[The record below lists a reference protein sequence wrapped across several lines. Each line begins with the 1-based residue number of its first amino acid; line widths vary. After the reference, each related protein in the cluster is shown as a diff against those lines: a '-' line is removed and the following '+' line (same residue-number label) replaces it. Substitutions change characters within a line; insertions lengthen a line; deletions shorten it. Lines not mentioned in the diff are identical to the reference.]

1 MSGHTNPQT
10 PPRSAFVSRYGDRLT
25 GIRTPTQSFAD
36 AACWVVGLTLT
47 QFVRFD
53 FSLPTS
59 GQFSVAGLLGLAA
72 VAAAMQV
79 MVGLALGL
87 YRNRWR
93 YGSIDEIGTLVVSVA
108 AVTALMTLIVGL
120 GGGWGA
126 PVSVVVGAG
135 VASLLPMVAVRYLWR
150 MVTDQRLRPDRA
162 TATPVVVVGA
172 GEAATQLVTSM
183 LRNPASR
190 LFPVAFVDD
199 DPTKQG
205 LRIKS
210 IAVEGTSGDLGVVA
224 RRHHAKQVVVA
235 IPSANPRQLRAVADR
250 AAAAGLPVQILP
262 PMDAMLRTTQSPVT
276 HPGATNTSLS
286 TNGPA
291 GTGIVSVNMI
301 RPVTEQDLLGRAPA
315 VTDLDAIAGYLSGRR
330 VLVTGA
336 GGSIGSELCRQ
347 VHSFAPAELIMLD
360 RDESALHALQLS
372 IDGRGML
379 TDGSLVVADIRDR
392 QRIMDVFSERR
403 PHVVFH
409 AAALKHVSLLE
420 QHPHEGAKTNVT
432 GTQNV
437 LDAAQLT
444 GVERFVNIS
453 TDKAANPTSVLGY
466 TKRIAERLTSAA
478 CDQPDRAYLSVRFGN
493 VLGSRGSMLGA
504 FRSQIE
510 SGGPVLV
517 TDPEVSRFF
526 MTIEEAV
533 QLLISAGAIGKNGEV
548 MVLDMGEPVRI
559 IDVAHRLIAEA
570 ETNGVP
576 AGSLDIE
583 FTGLRPG
590 EKLHEELFDPAE
602 VPSPTDHELVRKV
615 AVPALSFPEVVG
627 AMAIRDNEHLVLSL
641 ARLATGATG
650 SKQTQRDLSTVATN

>member
-1 MSGHTNPQT
+1 M
-10 PPRSAFVSRYGDRLT
+10 SRYGDRLAE
-25 GIRTPTQSFAD
+25 IRTPAQATAD

-59 GQFSVAGLLGLAA
+59 GQFNIAGLLGLAA
-72 VAAAMQV
+72 VAAALQV
-79 MVGLALGL
+79 VVGLALGL

-93 YGSIDEIGTLVVSVA
+93 YGSIDEIGTLVVSVV
-108 AVTALMTLIVGL
+108 AVSSLITLVVVL

-126 PVSVVVGAG
+126 PMSVALGAG
-135 VASLLPMVAVRYLWR
+135 VASLLPMVAIRYLWR
-150 MVTDQRLRPDRA
+150 MVTDRRLRPDRA

-172 GEAATQLVTSM
+172 GEAGAQLVTSM

-190 LFPVAFVDD
+190 LFPVALVDD
-199 DPTKQG
+199 DPAKQG
-205 LRIKS
+205 LRIKG
-210 IAVEGTSGDLGVVA
+210 IAVEGTSGDLGAVA
-224 RRHHAKQVVVA
+224 RRHHATQVVVA
-235 IPSANPRQLRAVADR
+235 IPSASPRQLRALADH
-250 AAAAGLPVQILP
+250 ATTAGLPVQILP
-262 PMDAMLRTTQSPVT
+262 PMDALLHNPHSTASN
-276 HPGATNTSLS
+276 GASTNT
-286 TNGPA
+286 TFA
-291 GTGIVSVNMI
+291 GTDAVSVDMI

-360 RDESALHALQLS
+360 RDESALHAVQLS

-420 QHPHEGAKTNVT
+420 QYPQEGAKTNVA

-478 CDQPDRAYLSVRFGN
+478 CDRPDRAYLSVRFGN

-517 TDPEVSRFF
+517 TDPDVSRFF

-559 IDVAHRLIAEA
+559 IDVARRLIAEA
-570 ETNGVP
+570 EANGVP
-576 AGSLDIE
+576 AGSLNIE

-602 VPSPTDHELVRKV
+602 VPSPTAHQMVRKV

-650 SKQTQRDLSTVATN
+650 PAVTQRGLSTIATN